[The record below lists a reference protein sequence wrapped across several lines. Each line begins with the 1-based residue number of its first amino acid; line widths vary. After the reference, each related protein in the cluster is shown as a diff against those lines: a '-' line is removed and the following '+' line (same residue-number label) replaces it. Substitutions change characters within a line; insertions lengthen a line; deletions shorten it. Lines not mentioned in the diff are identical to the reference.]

1 MRFNRERQSIASKPR
16 RRDRLTCLLDRA
28 GLCDKMYPKK
38 SMADGR
44 LLARSVPF
52 TKEDAM
58 FDKLDKRTRLILL
71 ER

>member
-16 RRDRLTCLLDRA
+16 QRDRLIRLFNRA

-38 SMADGR
+38 SMADGYW

-52 TKEDAM
+52 TKG
-58 FDKLDKRTRLILL
+58 KRNV
-71 ER
+71 